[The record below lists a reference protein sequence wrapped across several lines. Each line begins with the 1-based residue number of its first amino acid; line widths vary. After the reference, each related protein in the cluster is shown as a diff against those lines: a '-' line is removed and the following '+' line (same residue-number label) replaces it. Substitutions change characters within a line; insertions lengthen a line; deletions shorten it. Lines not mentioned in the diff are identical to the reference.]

1 MGRWFTW
8 DGGWLAGRVMF
19 AQLSALPFLLPA
31 SPSAS
36 FSTTALCTPFSRSHP
51 RVPCLPG
58 SRLSSPLG
66 SEMSDG
72 NLPGKSSPS
81 PSPCFGAERSMPCRD
96 LILNSAS
103 PHPYLPEEVEAAICI
118 FIKHRLAGYTHCIAT
133 SRSRGRPAGR
143 QDRTISQRC
152 ITAP

>member
-1 MGRWFTW
+1 MVWRAA
-8 DGGWLAGRVMF
+8 GWEGNVCTAESIAFPSANLT
-19 AQLSALPFLLPA
+19 LSLLQYSSPLYAFLQVPPA
-31 SPSAS
+31 SPLLLLLS
-36 FSTTALCTPFSRSHP
+36 
-51 RVPCLPG
+51 
-58 SRLSSPLG
+58 LSSPLG

-81 PSPCFGAERSMPCRD
+81 PSPSPCFGAELSTPCRD

-118 FIKHRLAGYTHCIAT
+118 FIKHCLAGYTRCIAT
-133 SRSRGRPAGR
+133 SRSWGRPAGR
-143 QDRTISQRC
+143 QDRKISQRC